1 LSHPKAPEMGLTLAT
16 FQTIESKAEGD
27 MSIFETLKNAILGT
41 QVHPTAATAGGL
53 RQAPPAAPPGSPA
66 SPRAQAAQAA
76 PAQATPGAGTTTP
89 VDIEAVLNKKAAQK
103 HEKLNWHSSI
113 VDLMKL
119 VDLDPSLENRKSL
132 AKELGYSGDTQD
144 SASMNVWLHKEVMQK
159 LAASGGKVP
168 DSIRH

>member
-1 LSHPKAPEMGLTLAT
+1 
-16 FQTIESKAEGD
+16 

-76 PAQATPGAGTTTP
+76 PAQATPGAGTTT